1 MNDSTANASVQ
12 WTQEASNKIDTE
24 AMTVAHNA
32 HTLDLFSEQSLTALI
47 DKYPKDKLQVFT
59 MGDDPENRSDWEPVD
74 TTDASGADIMHAI
87 RVGRVWVKLM
97 RIDLNDPRCKSLIDS
112 LYQQIEQSCPNL
124 NLAWV
129 RPMILISSPKAL
141 VYYHADPQPTML
153 WQVSGVK
160 RVWIY
165 PAMSEDFIDQTL
177 MEEIFSGVVDEEA
190 PYDPEFDKS
199 AKVFDLEPGQLLL
212 WPPNAPHRVTNHD
225 NVNVSLSVAFGTESS
240 EQRALTYKSNFF
252 LRKKLGLKNLSTSEQ
267 GLSNFLKVNAFR
279 VANRLGKSKV
289 AERQPYLAHYRIDRT
304 SPTGVSR
311 IESGAV
317 KVPF

>member
-1 MNDSTANASVQ
+1 MKESTVNASVQ
-12 WTQEASNKIDTE
+12 WTSEASNNIDAE
-24 AMTVAHNA
+24 AMVVSHDA
-32 HTLDLFSEQSLTALI
+32 HTLELFSEDSLTNLI
-47 DKYPKDKLQVFT
+47 DEYPKEKLQVFT

-74 TTDASGADIMHAI
+74 TAGASGADIMHAI
-87 RVGRVWVKLM
+87 KVGRVWVKLM
-97 RIDLNDPRCKSLIDS
+97 RIDLNDPRCKSLIES
-112 LYQQIEQSCPNL
+112 LYQQIQQACPNL

-153 WQVSGVK
+153 WQVSGSK

-165 PAMSEDFIDQTL
+165 PDMSEKFIDQTL

-225 NVNVSLSVAFGTESS
+225 SVNVSLSVAFGTESS
-240 EQRALTYKSNFF
+240 EHRALTYKSNFF
-252 LRKKLGLKNLSTSEQ
+252 LRKKLGLKNLSTTES
-267 GLSNFLKVNAFR
+267 GLGNFLKVNAFR
-279 VANRLGKSKV
+279 VANRLGRSKV
-289 AERQPYLAHYRIDRT
+289 ADREPYFAHYRIDKA

-317 KVPF
+317 RVPF